1 MFNCQINVNL
11 SITCSKPC
19 SAAHISPIAQA
30 PSFENMGSL
39 VTGTIVLDD
48 FAFDDDF
55 EDFSKDELDETTY
68 QDDDCNDSNR
78 KNKTQYRSGASLE

>member
-1 MFNCQINVNL
+1 
-11 SITCSKPC
+11 
-19 SAAHISPIAQA
+19 
-30 PSFENMGSL
+30 MGSL